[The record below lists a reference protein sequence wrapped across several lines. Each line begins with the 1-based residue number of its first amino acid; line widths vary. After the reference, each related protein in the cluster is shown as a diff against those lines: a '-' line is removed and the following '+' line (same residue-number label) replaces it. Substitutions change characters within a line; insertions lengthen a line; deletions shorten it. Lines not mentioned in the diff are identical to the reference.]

1 MRTLYLTRHAKSS
14 WDDPATDDFH
24 RPLNDR
30 GERDA
35 PVMAR
40 TFKERGEPVDRLVS
54 SPAVR
59 AITTCRVFA
68 KALGVKEGEITQD
81 KGIYLAPTEMLLRTV
96 NLLNDDWQRV
106 MLFGHNPG
114 FTDLAEYIS
123 DADIGEMA
131 TCATARIDFTV
142 DSWAEVSM
150 GLGTLVWYD
159 YPKRH
164 PELK

>member
-14 WDDPATDDFH
+14 WDDPSTDDFH

-40 TFKERGEPVDRLVS
+40 VFKERGEPVDRLVS

-59 AITTCRVFA
+59 AITTARVFA
-68 KALGVKEGEITQD
+68 KALGVDASAITQD
-81 KGIYLAPTEMLLRTV
+81 KGIYLAPAEMLLRTV

-114 FTDLAEYIS
+114 FTELAEYIS

-131 TCATARIDFTV
+131 TCATVRIDFTV
-142 DSWAEVSM
+142 NNWAEVSA
-150 GLGTLVWYD
+150 GLGTLVWHD